1 MNPSQAILDWT
12 TGESEYPVTLL
23 LSMLNLYSPSGSEDQ
38 IASFLDSELRRNGLE
53 TKMDPAGNVIGE
65 IGTGRP
71 RILLCGHMDT
81 IPGLLP
87 VKVENDRVYGRG
99 AVDAKSSLAS
109 MIVACLQAIGTEEA
123 SFHATLVGVVEEE
136 TSTKGIQ
143 QVMSDHQPYDLGV
156 FGEPSG
162 SRNVTIGYKGH
173 LRARLTCSTKGGHS
187 ASPWIARNS
196 FDEAINLWKKLES
209 SCFTNDEASKFNALT
224 GSVTKMTAGDDTN
237 TIPSSAQLEVDAR
250 IPPSLTLEAVEQK
263 IMNVCK
269 GVQEN
274 THGELVVSASFG
286 NRCPAF
292 LGNNDSTIVKAFRM
306 AIRETTGQ
314 QATLVKKTGTSDMNL
329 LAEKYNIP
337 MVAYGPGNS
346 ALDHTDNE
354 HVSIP
359 EYLESIRVTTMAIR
373 NMARLYMNSSFET
386 ATPLQHRV

>member
-1 MNPSQAILDWT
+1 MDPSQELDQT
-12 TGESEYPVTLL
+12 AKESEYPVSLL
-23 LSMLNLYSPSGSEDQ
+23 LSILNLYSPSGNENQ
-38 IASFLDSELRRNGLE
+38 VATFLESELGRNGLQ
-53 TKMDPAGNVIGE
+53 TRRDSAGNVIGE
-65 IGTGRP
+65 IGTGRA

-81 IPGLLP
+81 VPGKLP
-87 VKVENDRVYGRG
+87 VKIMDDHAYGRG

-109 MIVACLQAIGTEEA
+109 MIVACVQAIRDRES

-136 TSTKGIQ
+136 TSTQGIQ
-143 QVMSDHQPYDLGV
+143 QLISDHQPFDLAI

-173 LRARLTCSTKGGHS
+173 LRVRLKCSTKGGHS
-187 ASPWIARNS
+187 ASPWISRNS
-196 FDEAINLWKKLES
+196 FDEAVKLWNKLES
-209 SCFTNDEASKFNALT
+209 SCFMNNEASKFNVLT

-237 TIPSSAQLEVDAR
+237 TIPSSAQLDVDVR
-250 IPPSLTLEAVEQK
+250 IPPGLTIESVEQK
-263 IMNVCK
+263 ITSVCK
-269 GVQEN
+269 ELEEN
-274 THGELVVSASFG
+274 AEGELAVSASFG

-306 AIRETTGQ
+306 AIREATGQ

-346 ALDHTDNE
+346 AFDHTDNE

-373 NMARLYMNSSFET
+373 NMVKLYRNSSFET
-386 ATPLQHRV
+386 ATPLQH

>member
-1 MNPSQAILDWT
+1 MRPSQESDRTAK
-12 TGESEYPVTLL
+12 ESEYPVSLL
-23 LSMLNLYSPSGSEDQ
+23 LSMLNLYSPSGNENQ
-38 IASFLDSELRRNGLE
+38 VATFLESELRKKGLS
-53 TKMDPAGNVIGE
+53 TRRDVVGNVIGE

-81 IPGLLP
+81 VPGRLP
-87 VKVENDRVYGRG
+87 VKIEDDHVYGRG

-109 MIVACLQAIGTEEA
+109 MIVACVQAIRDRES
-123 SFHATLVGVVEEE
+123 SFHVSLVGVVEEE

-143 QVMSDHQPYDLGV
+143 QLISNHQPYDLAI

-187 ASPWIARNS
+187 ASPWISRNS
-196 FDEAINLWKKLES
+196 FDQAINLWKKLES

-224 GSVTKMTAGDDTN
+224 GSVTKMMAGDDTN

-269 GVQEN
+269 VVQEN

-306 AIRETTGQ
+306 AIRQTTGQ

-373 NMARLYMNSSFET
+373 NMAGLYMNSAFET

>member
-1 MNPSQAILDWT
+1 MKPSQEILDWT
-12 TGESEYPVTLL
+12 TKEREYPVTLL
-23 LSMLNLYSPSGSEDQ
+23 LSMLNLYSPSGSENQ
-38 IASFLDSELRRNGLE
+38 IASFLYSELRRNGLE
-53 TKMDPAGNVIGE
+53 TKIDPAGNVIGE

-87 VKVENDRVYGRG
+87 VKVEDDRVYGRG

-109 MIVACLQAIGTEEA
+109 MVVACLQAIGTGEA

-143 QVMSDHQPYDLGV
+143 QVISDHQPYDLAV

-173 LRARLTCSTKGGHS
+173 LRARLSCSTRGGHS
-187 ASPWIARNS
+187 ASPWISRNS
-196 FDEAINLWKKLES
+196 FDEAVKLWTKLES
-209 SCFTNDEASKFNALT
+209 SFFTNGEVSKFNALT
-224 GSVTKMTAGDDTN
+224 GCVTKMAAGNDTN
-237 TIPSSAQLEVDAR
+237 TIPATAQLDLDIR
-250 IPPSLTLEAVEQK
+250 IPPGLTIETVEK
-263 IMNVCK
+263 RVMRLCLD
-269 GVQEN
+269 QE
-274 THGELVVSASFG
+274 TQSGGDLVVSASFE

-292 LGNNDSTIVKAFRM
+292 LGKNDSTSVRAFRM
-306 AIRETTGQ
+306 AIRQLTGQ
-314 QATLVKKTGTSDMNL
+314 QATLIKKTGTSDMNL
-329 LAEKYNIP
+329 LAEEYNIP

-359 EYLESIRVTTMAIR
+359 EYLESIRITTIAIR
-373 NMARLYMNSSFET
+373 NMVRLYNNGSPEA
-386 ATPLQHRV
+386 ATPLQHIG